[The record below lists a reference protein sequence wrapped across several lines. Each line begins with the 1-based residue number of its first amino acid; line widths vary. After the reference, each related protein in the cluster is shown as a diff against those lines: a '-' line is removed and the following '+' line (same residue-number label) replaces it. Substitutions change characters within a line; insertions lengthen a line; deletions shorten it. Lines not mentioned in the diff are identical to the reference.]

1 MKRDEHGRADTVSP
15 IPVLLENHHAFL
27 RYLERRA
34 GDRALAEDILQDAF
48 VKIVARPDRAPAD
61 EAIVPWFY
69 RTLRNAAIDQFR
81 RRDAAGRA
89 VEAFA
94 HELEAAVDVVGPFLL
109 TALLRERL
117 ATCGGR
123 VITLTG
129 IYQRKGRV
137 DTSDLHFARRPYG
150 WLAANNQAQQG
161 RLLFTV
167 ELARKAPRL
176 MTAAVHPGAVL
187 TGAQARLPFAARAV
201 IVTLAR
207 PAFVRPEVGAI
218 LCCGWPRTPIFKA

>member
-34 GDRALAEDILQDAF
+34 GDRALAEDILQDVF

-69 RTLRNAAIDQFR
+69 RTLRNAAIDQCR

-94 HELEAAVDVVGPFLL
+94 RELEAAVDVVGPFLL

-137 DTSDLHFARRPYG
+137 DTSDLHFARRPYSR
-150 WLAANNQAQQG
+150 LPANNRAQRG
-161 RLLFTV
+161 RLLFDRCHVTPDV
-167 ELARKAPRL
+167 SDPALDELFW
-176 MTAAVHPGAVL
+176 AACEQPTSERWSGEQCPSSRSRRVAG
-187 TGAQARLPFAARAV
+187 
-201 IVTLAR
+201 
-207 PAFVRPEVGAI
+207 
-218 LCCGWPRTPIFKA
+218 